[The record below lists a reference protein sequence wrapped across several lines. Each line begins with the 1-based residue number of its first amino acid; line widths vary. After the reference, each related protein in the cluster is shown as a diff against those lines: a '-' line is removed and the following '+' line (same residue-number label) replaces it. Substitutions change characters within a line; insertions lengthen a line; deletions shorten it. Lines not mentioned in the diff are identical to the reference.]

1 MGSHIVVCSWL
12 TVSGSLF
19 NQVNCQQTTGYRQ
32 PDTILMDQAFLL
44 IPLITGLLAG
54 ALVVYLL
61 MRAQIETKTAML
73 KERLRAR
80 EMDAERLE
88 SMLEESKGTVA
99 YLSEEKEALVQHY
112 SIAKAGLQSKE
123 LETRSLKDENGQ
135 LKQHVDQVQ
144 QRVTKL
150 AGELAV
156 RQTQLDEERRASVA
170 QRELLDQAQLKLS
183 ESFKALSAEALQ
195 RNNSAF
201 TELAKATMEQFY
213 QRADAAIDKRT
224 SAMGELVKPL
234 NASLEKVNA
243 RIKEIETAR
252 TSAYASLNEQISS
265 MARAQLQ
272 LQREAGNLVKAL
284 RQPTVRGRW
293 GEMQLRKVV
302 ELAGMVEHCDF
313 SEQVSINASNGRLR
327 PDLVVNL
334 PNQKH
339 VIIDAKAPLQA
350 YLDALEEE
358 DDGLARKKL
367 REHASQIRTHLKQ
380 LGHKSYH
387 DEFDQSP
394 EFVVLFL
401 PGEMF
406 FSAALQQDATLL
418 EEGIKRGV
426 IIATPTTLIALLRAV
441 AYGWRQEQIAKHAL
455 DISNLG
461 RELYDRI
468 KTMAGHFTDMR
479 KGLDR
484 AVTSYNSAIG
494 SLESRVLVSARK
506 FTELGA
512 AAEDS
517 LESLEAIDR
526 SVRMLHAPELGDGEV
541 ETLE

>member
-1 MGSHIVVCSWL
+1 
-12 TVSGSLF
+12 
-19 NQVNCQQTTGYRQ
+19 
-32 PDTILMDQAFLL
+32 MDQAYLF
-44 IPLITGLLAG
+44 IPLLTGLLAG
-54 ALVVYLL
+54 ALIVYLL
-61 MRAQIETKTAML
+61 MRAQMESRTATL
-73 KERLRAR
+73 KERLLNR
-80 EMDAERLE
+80 EQETLRLE
-88 SMLEESKGTVA
+88 ALLDETKGSVA
-99 YLSEEKEALVQHY
+99 YLTEEKEALVQHY
-112 SIAKAGLQSKE
+112 SVAKAGLQSRDQQMRGLNDE
-123 LETRSLKDENGQ
+123 NQSLKQAARQGQ
-135 LKQHVDQVQ
+135 ERINRL
-144 QRVTKL
+144 T
-150 AGELAV
+150 GELAV
-156 RQTQLDEERRASVA
+156 RQTQLEDERKAAA
-170 QRELLDQAQLKLS
+170 QQQALLEDARHNLT

-195 RNNSAF
+195 RNNTAF

-224 SAMGELVKPL
+224 LAMGELVKPL
-234 NASLEKVNA
+234 NASLEKVNE

-265 MARAQLQ
+265 MARAQVQ

-313 SEQVSINASNGRLR
+313 SEQVNINTGNGRLR

-334 PNQKH
+334 PNKKH

-358 DDGLARKKL
+358 DEQAVRRKL
-367 REHASQIRTHLKQ
+367 QEHASQIRTHLRQ
-380 LGHKSYH
+380 LGVKSYH
-387 DEFDQSP
+387 NEFDQTP

-461 RELYDRI
+461 RELYDRL
-468 KTMAGHFTDMR
+468 KTMAGHFTDVR

-484 AVTSYNSAIG
+484 AVASYNSAVG

-512 AAEDS
+512 SSDS
-517 LESLEAIDR
+517 NLEPLEVIDR
-526 SVRMLHAPELGDGEV
+526 AVRTLHAPELGTNELNQ
-541 ETLE
+541 E

>member
-1 MGSHIVVCSWL
+1 
-12 TVSGSLF
+12 
-19 NQVNCQQTTGYRQ
+19 
-32 PDTILMDQAFLL
+32 MDQAFLL
-44 IPLITGLLAG
+44 IPLLTGLLAG

-61 MRAQIETKTAML
+61 MRAQIESKTATL
-73 KERLRAR
+73 TERLRNR
-80 EMDAERLE
+80 EQDAERLE
-88 SMLEESKGTVA
+88 ALLEESKGSIA
-99 YLSEEKEALVQHY
+99 YLTEEKEAAVQHY
-112 SIAKAGLQSKE
+112 SVERARSQSKE
-123 LETRSLKDENGQ
+123 QQVHTLKEEHVSLKRAVNQLQENT
-135 LKQHVDQVQ
+135 
-144 QRVTKL
+144 QRL
-150 AGELAV
+150 SSELAV
-156 RQTQLDEERRASVA
+156 RKTQLDEERKANDA
-170 QRELLDQAQLKLS
+170 QKELLNEARQKLS

-195 RNNSAF
+195 RNNAAF

-224 SAMGELVKPL
+224 LEMGELVKPL
-234 NASLEKVNA
+234 NASLEKVNE

-252 TSAYASLNEQISS
+252 TSAYASLTEQVSS

-313 SEQVSINASNGRLR
+313 SEQVSVESNNGRLR

-334 PNQKH
+334 PNKKH

-350 YLDALEEE
+350 YLDALELE
-358 DDGLARKKL
+358 DDDAARRKL
-367 REHASQIRTHLKQ
+367 QEHASQIKTHLRQ
-380 LGHKSYH
+380 LGVKSYH
-387 DEFDQSP
+387 QEFEQSP

-406 FSAALQQDATLL
+406 FSAALQQDASLL

-441 AYGWRQEQIAKHAL
+441 AYGWRQEQIARHAL

-461 RELYDRI
+461 RELYDRL

-484 AVTSYNSAIG
+484 AVASYNSAVG
-494 SLESRVLVSARK
+494 SLESRVLVSARR

-512 AAEDS
+512 AAEDE
-517 LESLEAIDR
+517 LETLEAIDR
-526 SVRMLHAPELGDGEV
+526 SPRMLHASELGDGEG
-541 ETLE
+541 

>member
-1 MGSHIVVCSWL
+1 
-12 TVSGSLF
+12 
-19 NQVNCQQTTGYRQ
+19 
-32 PDTILMDQAFLL
+32 MDQAYLL
-44 IPLITGLLAG
+44 IPLLTGLLAG
-54 ALVVYLL
+54 ALIVYLL
-61 MRAQIETKTAML
+61 MRAQLESHMATL
-73 KERLRAR
+73 KERLRNR
-80 EMDAERLE
+80 EEENQRLDALLDET
-88 SMLEESKGTVA
+88 KGSVV
-99 YLSEEKEALVQHY
+99 YLTEEKEALVQHY
-112 SIAKAGLQSKE
+112 SVAKAGLQSRDQQVRALQTE
-123 LETRSLKDENGQ
+123 NET
-135 LKQHVDQVQ
+135 LKQSARQGQ
-144 QRVTKL
+144 ERINRLT
-150 AGELAV
+150 GELAV
-156 RQTQLDEERRASVA
+156 RQTQLDDERKAAA
-170 QRELLDQAQLKLS
+170 QEKAVLQDARENLS
-183 ESFKALSAEALQ
+183 AAFKALSAEALQ
-195 RNNSAF
+195 RNNAAF

-224 SAMGELVKPL
+224 LAMGELVKPL
-234 NASLEKVNA
+234 NASLEKVNE

-265 MARAQLQ
+265 MARAQVQ

-313 SEQVSINASNGRLR
+313 SEQVNINTGNGRLR

-334 PNQKH
+334 PNKKH

-358 DDGLARKKL
+358 DESAVRRKL
-367 REHASQIRTHLKQ
+367 QEHASQIRTHLRQ
-380 LGHKSYH
+380 LGVKSYH

-441 AYGWRQEQIAKHAL
+441 AYGWRQEHIAKHAL

-461 RELYDRI
+461 RELYDRL
-468 KTMAGHFTDMR
+468 KTMAGHFTDLR

-484 AVTSYNSAIG
+484 AVASYNNTVG

-512 AAEDS
+512 SSDDN
-517 LESLEAIDR
+517 LETLEAIDR
-526 SVRMLHAPELGDGEV
+526 AVRTLHAPELGTNERSTD
-541 ETLE
+541 

>member
-1 MGSHIVVCSWL
+1 
-12 TVSGSLF
+12 
-19 NQVNCQQTTGYRQ
+19 
-32 PDTILMDQAFLL
+32 MDQAFLF
-44 IPLITGLLAG
+44 IPLLTGFLAG

-61 MRAQIETKTAML
+61 MRARIESSTAML
-73 KERLRAR
+73 KERLRNR
-80 EMDAERLE
+80 EQDGERLE
-88 SMLEESKGTVA
+88 ALLEESKGSVV
-99 YLSEEKEALVQHY
+99 YLTEEKEALVQHY

-123 LETRSLKDENGQ
+123 QQLKAFKEENDSLKQ
-135 LKQHVDQVQ
+135 LTNQVQ
-144 QRVTKL
+144 NRITKL
-150 AGELAV
+150 TSELAV
-156 RQTQLDEERRASVA
+156 RQTQLDDERRAAAA
-170 QRELLDQAQLKLS
+170 QKEMLNEAHLKLS

-195 RNNSAF
+195 HNNSAF

-224 SAMGELVKPL
+224 NAMGELVKPL
-234 NASLEKVNA
+234 NVSLEKVNE

-265 MARAQLQ
+265 MARTQMQ

-313 SEQVSINASNGRLR
+313 SEQVSVETSNGRLR

-350 YLDALEEE
+350 YLDALEAE
-358 DDGLARKKL
+358 DDQVATQKL
-367 REHASQIRTHLKQ
+367 QEHASQIRTHLRQ
-380 LGHKSYH
+380 LGLKSYH
-387 DEFDQSP
+387 NEFDQSP

-418 EEGIKRGV
+418 EDGIKRGV

-455 DISNLG
+455 DISKLG
-461 RELYDRI
+461 RELYERL
-468 KTMAGHFTDMR
+468 KTMAGHFTDLR

-484 AVTSYNSAIG
+484 AVGSYNNAVG
-494 SLESRVLVSARK
+494 SFESRVMVSARK
-506 FTELGA
+506 FKELGA
-512 AAEDS
+512 SAEDD
-517 LESLEAIDR
+517 LETLEVIDR
-526 SVRMLHAPELGDGEV
+526 SVRMLHTPEFGVDESV
-541 ETLE
+541 EEE